1 MTPSPA
7 QNPAL
12 DISASHS
19 QNTPHWSG
27 YSGTFDPEGERLRQE
42 REAARAEAARREAEL
57 AAREAELAA
66 ERAAWLAVLSRG
78 QAAQAR
84 VMHARQQI
92 TILERRLAG
101 VEAEFDAAIGS
112 HEFSADWAA
121 AHRIDPL
128 AKTDSHFFGTFNGIF
143 PLEFLGG
150 RVAAL
155 NEAISRARKL
165 LVTYGAD
172 EASSLDEARR
182 YAKQHGLDHDFG
194 EGTEAAVGVNLAS
207 ENNCSQ
213 SSLPDEC
220 NKIITNAAQARE
232 LAASPFVE
240 IEAQE
245 PKGRRKAK

>member
-101 VEAEFDAAIGS
+101 VEAEFDAAIGQF
-112 HEFSADWAA
+112 EWSAEWAA
-121 AHRIDPL
+121 ALRIDPL
-128 AKTDSHFFGTFNGIF
+128 AKTDSHFFGTWNGIF

-150 RVAAL
+150 RLAGL
-155 NEAISRARKL
+155 NEAICRARKL
-165 LVTYGAD
+165 LVIY
-172 EASSLDEARR
+172 EAEETAALAEARD
-182 YAKQHGLDHDFG
+182 YAKVHNLQHDFG
-194 EGTEAAVGVNLAS
+194 DGPDAAPT
-207 ENNCSQ
+207 
-213 SSLPDEC
+213 LPPAIVDGDS
-220 NKIITNAAQARE
+220 AP
-232 LAASPFVE
+232 AASPFVE

-245 PKGRRKAK
+245 TKGRRKAK